1 VVSGPANEQRG
12 KGIPPATDAGTG
24 PPAGPDYPQ
33 GSPQM
38 GTEPD
43 RARREAAR
51 LLRAAARR
59 APREVDS
66 ATLTVAGGDTVQI
79 LCLIELLDW
88 LEGLA
93 VRVEAGEPL

>member
-1 VVSGPANEQRG
+1 MSGPANEQRG
-12 KGIPPATDAGTG
+12 HAIPPASDAGTG

-33 GSPQM
+33 GSPQV
-38 GTEPD
+38 GTDAD
-43 RARREAAR
+43 RAKRDTAR
-51 LLRAAARR
+51 ILRAAARR
-59 APREVDS
+59 APREVDA

-79 LCLIELLDW
+79 LCLVELIDW